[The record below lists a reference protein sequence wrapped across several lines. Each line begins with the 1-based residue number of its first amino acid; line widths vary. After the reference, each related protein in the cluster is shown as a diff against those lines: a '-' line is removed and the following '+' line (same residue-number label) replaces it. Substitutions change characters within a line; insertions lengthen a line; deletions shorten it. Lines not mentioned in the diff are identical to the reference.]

1 MGEKPEKLWTG
12 SFLLLW
18 QGQLVSIIGDVVY
31 AVALGFWILEKT
43 GSTALMGGLMAA
55 STLPRIVVSPFAG
68 VIVDRTDRRRLL
80 IWMDVVRGLAVAG
93 VAAAGLAGF
102 LQVWM
107 VFAAGVLLGICGAF
121 FSPAANSVIPDI
133 VGKTKIVPANSMF
146 SMIQTGGNVVGSPLG
161 GALYQIIGAPFLFL
175 INGLSYLFS
184 AANLLFAKVPRIRH
198 ERAQV
203 HFLADLKSGFSF
215 VWHFR
220 GLRNLVA
227 VAAIVNFL
235 ASMAIMLFLP
245 YFKRSPDLGPARYG
259 IAMALFT
266 AGMMIAYALTATIKI
281 PPASRFLLFNA
292 CGMSTMA
299 LLAVFPFVRFFPAA
313 VAVLGFANAVLN
325 VFIMA
330 TMQLTVPQY
339 MRGKVF
345 ALMGMLTQG
354 LTPIAFAL
362 GGVLAVFIPVQYL
375 ISGCFVLTFFGGM
388 PLLLIPSFKRF
399 ICYDPDK
406 DTLESVM

>member
-1 MGEKPEKLWTG
+1 MGKKPEKLWTG

-55 STLPRIVVSPFAG
+55 SALPRIVVSPFAG

-93 VAAAGLAGF
+93 VAAAGFAGF

-146 SMIQTGGNVVGSPLG
+146 SMIQTGGNVVGNPLG
-161 GALYQIIGAPFLFL
+161 GALYQVIGAPFLFL

-184 AANLLFAKVPRIRH
+184 AGNLLFAKVPRIRH
-198 ERAQV
+198 ESAQV

-245 YFKRSPDLGPARYG
+245 YFKESPDLGPARYG
-259 IAMALFT
+259 IAMAFFT
-266 AGMMIAYALTATIKI
+266 RRLPCWPWPALPTRCSTSSSWPPCSSPCPRICGERSSPSWACSRRGSRPSRSPWAGCWPFSY
-281 PPASRFLLFNA
+281 R
-292 CGMSTMA
+292 CSTSS
-299 LLAVFPFVRFFPAA
+299 PAA
-313 VAVLGFANAVLN
+313 
-325 VFIMA
+325 
-330 TMQLTVPQY
+330 
-339 MRGKVF
+339 
-345 ALMGMLTQG
+345 
-354 LTPIAFAL
+354 
-362 GGVLAVFIPVQYL
+362 
-375 ISGCFVLTFFGGM
+375 SC
-388 PLLLIPSFKRF
+388 
-399 ICYDPDK
+399 
-406 DTLESVM
+406 